1 MPSCSARGCSNR
13 SGRGTK
19 VTFHLF
25 PKNNEARQ
33 KWVPATGRKNWS
45 PGKRAVLCSEHFEEE
60 CFDRTGQ
67 TTRLRMGA
75 VPTKGKF
82 APKIKKNPIHIK
94 QEPEDEQKPKQPTN
108 KHGIT
113 TRSGRQLSGR
123 MAAVVAA
130 MKRDP
135 SEDEEVESLEPD
147 DPPFLDTAAD
157 SHVDPAPSTYPDHF
171 YCRTQN
177 EMEALLRKSE
187 QKVEFLKMKLD
198 YLNSPKKIVKQE
210 PPDWTQFRRAAL
222 QKEAEL
228 IKVSLQAGSSAL
240 SNVNSK
246 DLLRKDEQLREKL
259 KEAEEIKKQIKV
271 LQQKNRRLKKKSK
284 AKFIRYVVMIEP
296 TKAGKNATATCSLV
310 RDEEEEDDEESKEE
324 GASATVE
331 QISSIQESILSHTA
345 SMIMGPSGL
354 QDEKDKQI
362 QDLQRKVKIARQKE
376 KRKTEQLEHLQE
388 VVEIL
393 KEKCSEYSVLK
404 EPATQ
409 RRCSLCRSL
418 LLKRCHQIAESWGA
432 FDIAQDITLPL
443 VRTKPHPQIPSR
455 SGLRPLD
462 SNEISFCSDCQALAR
477 RSRLRQ
483 RSLVLRLSPQ
493 C

>member
-13 SGRGTK
+13 SGRGAK

-67 TTRLRMGA
+67 TTRLRIGA
-75 VPTKGKF
+75 IPTKGKF

-147 DPPFLDTAAD
+147 DPPFLDTAVDSHAD
-157 SHVDPAPSTYPDHF
+157 SAPSTYPDHF

-177 EMEALLRKSE
+177 EMEALLRKAE

-198 YLNSPKKIVKQE
+198 YLNTPKKIMKQE

-228 IKVSLQAGSSAL
+228 IKVSLQAGSSVL
-240 SNVNSK
+240 NNVNTK
-246 DLLRKDEQLREKL
+246 NILRKDEQLREKL

-310 RDEEEEDDEESKEE
+310 RDDEEEEEEESKEE
-324 GASATVE
+324 GAATVE

-345 SMIMGPSGL
+345 SMIMGPNGL

-393 KEKCSEYSVLK
+393 KEKCSEHSVLK
-404 EPATQ
+404 DPATQ
-409 RRCSLCRSL
+409 RRCSLCHSL
-418 LLKRCHQIAESWGA
+418 MLKRCHQIAESWA
-432 FDIAQDITLPL
+432 AIDFAQDITLPP
-443 VRTKPHPQIPSR
+443 VRIKHHPQIAPKA
-455 SGLRPLD
+455 GLGQFD
-462 SNEISFCSDCQALAR
+462 SNGTSFCSDCQAFAR
-477 RSRLRQ
+477 RRRLKQ
-483 RSLVLRLSPQ
+483 RSLVLRLNPQ

>member
-13 SGRGTK
+13 SGRGAK

-45 PGKRAVLCSEHFEEE
+45 PGKRAVLCSEHFDEE

-67 TTRLRMGA
+67 TTRLRIGA

-82 APKIKKNPIHIK
+82 APKIKKVNLIHIK
-94 QEPEDEQKPKQPTN
+94 QEPEDEQKPKQKPTN
-108 KHGIT
+108 KLGIT

-147 DPPFLDTAAD
+147 DPPFLDAAAD
-157 SHVDPAPSTYPDHF
+157 SHIESAPSTYPDHF

-198 YLNSPKKIVKQE
+198 YLNTPKKIMKQE

-228 IKVSLQAGSSAL
+228 IKVSLQAGSPAL
-240 SNVNSK
+240 SN
-246 DLLRKDEQLREKL
+246 
-259 KEAEEIKKQIKV
+259 AEEIKKQIKV

-296 TKAGKNATATCSLV
+296 TKAGKNATAACSLV
-310 RDEEEEDDEESKEE
+310 RDEEEEDDESKEE

-362 QDLQRKVKIARQKE
+362 QELQRKVKIARQKE

-409 RRCSLCRSL
+409 RRCSLCHSF
-418 LLKRCHQIAESWGA
+418 LLKRCHQIAKSWTA
-432 FDIAQDITLPL
+432 SDIAQEPTLPL
-443 VRTKPHPQIPSR
+443 GWTKPHPEIVQMASLG
-455 SGLRPLD
+455 SLD
-462 SNEISFCSDCQALAR
+462 SNKISFCSDCQALAKR
-477 RSRLRQ
+477 NKLKQ
-483 RSLVLRLSPQ
+483 RSLVSRLNPQ